1 MANSKLIVSDLDFDA
16 IKTNLKTFLQS
27 QTQFQDY
34 DFEGS
39 GLSILIDLLS
49 YNTHYMAYLANMS
62 TNELY
67 LDSAD
72 IRNNIVSLAKMLGY
86 TPNSPRAPRASI
98 DVVVNNGSGTSI
110 TMAKG
115 TTFVSNVNGTSYQY
129 LTNEDIT
136 TTPVDGV
143 YTFSNVALYEGTLVK
158 FKYTVDETDVDQKF
172 VIPSANADTS
182 TLKVVVQNSASD
194 TTSATYS
201 LSSGYSGVSSTTQ
214 AYFIQET
221 TDGKFEV
228 YFGDGVTGQKLVNGN
243 VVILEYVVTNKEV
256 SNGANTFDLQ
266 GSVGGFTDVTIT
278 TNSNSQGGAEAEDN
292 ESVKF
297 NAPLNF
303 AAQDRAVTT
312 TDYET
317 LVKGIYPNALSVS
330 AWGGEDDETPRY
342 GIVKIA
348 IKAASGSTLT
358 DQTKLDI
365 VNGLKKY
372 NVASVKPEIVDPETT
387 SILLTSNI
395 KYDAKSTTKSATTLK
410 SDVIN
415 TITTYNTGTLQKF
428 DGVFRHSKLTGLIDN
443 TDASILSNITTLK
456 IRKNFTPIINSATKY
471 DIYFRNALYNPH
483 SGHNSA
489 AGGILASTGFK
500 VASDATNEMFLD
512 DDGNG
517 NVRMYYLV
525 SGVKTYANSTQ
536 GTIDYATGQVTLNLL
551 NIASISNIRGASS
564 TVIELT
570 VQPSSNDVIPVRDQ
584 IVEIDVANSLINV
597 ASSFIDLP
605 PVLFLVLRVY
615 WKRDECLCNKYAHH
629 LGWVS

>member
-483 SGHNSA
+483 SGHNTA

-597 ASSFIDLP
+597 EEDTFVGGSAEAGVGYSTSSS
-605 PVLFLVLRVY
+605 Y
-615 WKRDECLCNKYAHH
+615 
-629 LGWVS
+629 